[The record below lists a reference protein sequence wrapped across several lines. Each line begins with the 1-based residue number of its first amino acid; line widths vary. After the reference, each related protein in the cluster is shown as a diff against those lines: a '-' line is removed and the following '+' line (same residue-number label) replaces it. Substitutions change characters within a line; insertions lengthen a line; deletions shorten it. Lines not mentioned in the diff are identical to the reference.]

1 MIDAA
6 MARLTTADAGEADDF
21 AVELNGVATA
31 ALRLARAA
39 GCTPEDAADAVQE
52 AAVSAWRHRHQLR
65 GDFAPWFLAI
75 VRRRAHRHRKRWVT
89 LPAFW
94 ESRDASWPAGAGLD
108 PALATAMRRLP
119 ARQRTALW
127 LHYGCDMSIA
137 TAASVLGTTE
147 AATKQLLLRART
159 SLRRQL
165 GDKERD
171 EHA

>member
-6 MARLTTADAGEADDF
+6 MALLPTADAGEAGEADRF
-21 AVELNGVATA
+21 AGELTRAAPA

-39 GCTPEDAADAVQE
+39 GCSVEDAADAVQE

-75 VRRRAHRHRKRWVT
+75 VHRRARRHRRRWVT

-94 ESRDASWPAGAGLD
+94 ESRGAAWPAETGLD
-108 PALATAMRRLP
+108 PALATAMGRLP

-147 AATKQLLLRART
+147 TATKQLLLRART

-165 GDKERD
+165 GDEER
-171 EHA
+171 